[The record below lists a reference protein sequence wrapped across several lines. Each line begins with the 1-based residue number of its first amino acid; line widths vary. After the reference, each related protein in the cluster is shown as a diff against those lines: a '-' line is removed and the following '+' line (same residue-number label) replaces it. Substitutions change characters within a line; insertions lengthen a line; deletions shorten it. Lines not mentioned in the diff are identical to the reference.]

1 MKHLSLLNS
10 TFAFLLLAA
19 MGGLL
24 IGCGDSAE
32 PQGPSSASDSP
43 AQPSQPSPAPS
54 AEGNNKPNSGDSTQ
68 SQPQAPTAQ
77 TSGAPLSIP
86 TSLIIPSLDASAAFS
101 DNGASIDA
109 SNASKGWVA
118 ASAQNDVRLKF
129 QVIKGEMSYN
139 YDLPGDGTAIV
150 CPVNMG
156 SGSYTFRVMQNT
168 SGSNYVEICSVVA
181 DVSLASEF
189 APYLIPTVF
198 CSYTESSSAVK
209 KARELASGAQNQ
221 GDALAAVYDW
231 VCANISYDAAKAEDL
246 SDKSGYVPSP
256 DGTLASGTGIC
267 FDYSALCAA
276 MLRSLGI
283 PCQVVTGYVSPNDL
297 YHAWNMVYIDG
308 TWQAVG
314 IDVRANTW
322 SRVDSTFGASPSY
335 KEYVG
340 DGINYT
346 DRYIY

>member
-1 MKHLSLLNS
+1 MKHLSLSKTVL
-10 TFAFLLLAA
+10 AFLLIASIGI
-19 MGGLL
+19 ML
-24 IGCGDSAE
+24 IGCGDGTGS
-32 PQGPSSASDSP
+32 QGSDP
-43 AQPSQPSPAPS
+43 APGNASQPSPAPS
-54 AEGNNKPNSGDSTQ
+54 NGNGNTASGENTTQ
-68 SQPQAPTAQ
+68 SPSQTSAAQ
-77 TSGAPLSIP
+77 TTGSPFSAP
-86 TSLIIPSLDASAAFS
+86 TSLTIPSFDADAAFS

-109 SNASKGWVA
+109 SHAGNGWVA
-118 ASAQNDVRLKF
+118 ASAVNDVRLKF
-129 QVIKGEMSYN
+129 QVIKDEMSYN

-156 SGSYTFRVMQNT
+156 SGSYTFRIMQNT
-168 SGSNYVEICSVVA
+168 SGSNYVEICSVETN
-181 DVSLASEF
+181 VSLEDEF

-198 CSYTESSSAVK
+198 CNYTESSAAVK
-209 KARELASGAQNQ
+209 KARELSSGAQNQ

-231 VCANISYDAAKAEDL
+231 VCANISYDADKAESL
-246 SDKSGYVPSP
+246 SDKSGYVPNP
-256 DGTLASGTGIC
+256 DDTLASGTGIC

-283 PCQVVTGYVSPNDL
+283 PCRVVTGYVSPNDL
-297 YHAWNMVYIDG
+297 YHAWNMVYING

-346 DRYIY
+346 DRYVY